1 MIYYKSI
8 NTGLLMKALNFINEL
23 RAQGRFSFTV
33 SEAENALGLKKI
45 SCLNALHRLK
55 KDKWLVS
62 PARGFYLIVPPE
74 YQAYGC
80 LPAEMFISDL
90 MHYWGLP
97 YYVGFLSAAQ
107 YYGAAHQKPQRFQVV
122 TLKNRPSI
130 HCGRIHIEFIGKK
143 QIDTQ
148 ITRQFNTLAGTIQV
162 ASPELL
168 AFDLVSNSEHA
179 AGMNNVATIFS
190 DLIESLDEKKL
201 AALTQYHL
209 KLFGLQRL
217 GWLLDYLGAE
227 ALTNGLFNAI
237 QGKTLHWVRLASY
250 VSYEPI
256 ERNRKW
262 HVIVNTSLEIDE

>member
-1 MIYYKSI
+1 
-8 NTGLLMKALNFINEL
+8 MKALKFINEL

-90 MHYWGLP
+90 MNYWKSP

-130 HCGRIHIEFIGKK
+130 HCGRIYIEFIAKK
-143 QIDTQ
+143 NIDIQ
-148 ITRQFNTLAGTIQV
+148 MIRPFNTLAGTMQV
-162 ASPELL
+162 ANPELL
-168 AFDLVSNSEHA
+168 AFDLVSNPEHA
-179 AGMNNVATIFS
+179 AGINNVATVLS
-190 DLIESLDEKKL
+190 DLIESLDEIRL
-201 AALTQYHL
+201 AELAHCHM

-217 GWLLDYLGAE
+217 GWLLDYLGGE
-227 ALTNGLFNAI
+227 ALTQALLSKLKD
-237 QGKTLHWVRLASY
+237 KTLHWVRL
-250 VSYEPI
+250 VSSGPYKPI
-256 ERNRKW
+256 ERNKKW
-262 HVIVNTSLEIDE
+262 HVIVNTNLEIDE